1 MTPEEKLYTL
11 MALAE
16 DLQAHAQTLQTHA
29 KTALEGLPEI
39 VRDAGY
45 EVRAHATRWIGI
57 CVAIVLAVGV
67 AVGAGV
73 SAYIRHDVGSLSAEA
88 EALRDKVAVL
98 KQRESE
104 LLDNT
109 WGLKLIVWKDGTRG
123 IGLPRGMTVDRTAP
137 LTDDD
142 DNGRIAVILKPI
154 R

>member
-16 DLQAHAQTLQTHA
+16 DLQTHAQTLQAHA

-57 CVAIVLAVGV
+57 GVAIVLAVGV

-73 SAYIRHDVGSLSAEA
+73 SAYIRHDVGDLRTEA
-88 EALRDKVAVL
+88 DALRAEIAEM
-98 KQRESE
+98 KQTASE
-104 LLDNT
+104 LAGKT
-109 WGLKLIVWKDGTRG
+109 WRLKLMQWSGERG
-123 IGLPRGMTVDRTAP
+123 IVLPRGVTVDRTAP
-137 LTDDD
+137 LTDDS
-142 DNGRIAVILKPI
+142 GRIAVILKP
-154 R
+154 